1 MKIFLLTHSKEP
13 LKKTNTGK
21 LVKQI
26 MGEQAEVIIWERKKP
41 NPQIIQLIKDNNIA
55 LLYPSSK
62 NEISVEKSTIENYIL
77 IDGTWQQAQKI
88 FNLSTYLHI
97 IPTFN
102 VSNDSPSEFVLRRNQ
117 REGCLC
123 TAECAIEI
131 LKDINQLE
139 KSDKLSEAFME
150 HLKMKSTQKPRWL

>member
-13 LKKTNTGK
+13 RKKTNTGK
-21 LVKQI
+21 LVKQVL
-26 MGEQAEVIIWERKKP
+26 GDEAEVIIWERKEP
-41 NPQIIQLIKDNNIA
+41 NPEIIELIKNNNIA

-62 NEISVEKSTIENYIL
+62 NEISVEKSSIDNYIL

-88 FNLSTYLHI
+88 FNLSTYLHN

-102 VSNDSPSEFVLRRNQ
+102 VSNQNASEFVLRRNQ

-131 LKDINQLE
+131 LKDINQVE
-139 KSDKLSEAFME
+139 KSAKLYEAFTE
-150 HLKMKSTQKPRWL
+150 HLKMKSTEKPRWL

>member
-13 LKKTNTGK
+13 RKKTNTGK
-21 LVKQI
+21 LVKQVL
-26 MGEQAEVIIWERKKP
+26 GEEAEVIIWERKEP
-41 NPQIIQLIKDNNIA
+41 NSEIIQLIKANNIA

-62 NEISVEKSTIENYIL
+62 NEITVEKSSIENYIL

-88 FNLSTYLHI
+88 FNLSNYLHN

-102 VSNDSPSEFVLRRNQ
+102 VSNQNASEFVLRRNQ

-131 LKDINQLE
+131 LKDINQVE
-139 KSDKLSEAFME
+139 KSAKLYQAFME
-150 HLKMKSTQKPRWL
+150 HLKMKSTEKPRWL